1 MVWPPTREG
10 GNETAA
16 TKSGEGSA
24 PVARGALRLP
34 LPGVATTWAA
44 RTFSSLEH
52 RNFRYLW
59 LGMLA
64 LMGGM
69 NMQIVARAQLAW
81 DLSGSA
87 IMVAIVGAGMAPP
100 ILVLSNFGGALADRV
115 NRKRV
120 IQAGQLA
127 SMVIAL
133 TVALLIVTER
143 IALWHLVAASVLQG
157 FSWAFLMPSRQAIIP
172 ELVGKER
179 TSNAVAL
186 NASAM
191 SLMTLVAPGI
201 AGVMYARVGVG
212 ATFFTIAAL
221 SLLAFVLTE
230 RLPNSAGRGST
241 PRRKEPMLREMKEGI
256 QYTLRNRTV
265 LVLLALALSTT
276 ILAQPF
282 RSLMP
287 VFVHDVYGRGP
298 EAVGLLLSMI
308 GLGALLGTLA
318 IAGLRKGEL
327 RGAVLLA
334 TTALSGLALVLAT
347 TTAIYG
353 VAVFVMVLLGVGDSG
368 RRSLNSALMLEEA
381 DEPYRGRVM
390 GLYMMNFG
398 LIPLGAIPLAAISEA
413 VGIRYAVAG
422 AGMLLMVTAVATT
435 LATNRVRRL

>member
-1 MVWPPTREG
+1 MATHPG
-10 GNETAA
+10 GSKTAA
-16 TKSGEGSA
+16 RNTGEQA
-24 PVARGALRLP
+24 TTVARGALRLP
-34 LPGVATTWAA
+34 VPAVATSWAR
-44 RTFSSLEH
+44 RTFSSLQH

-87 IMVAIVGAGMAPP
+87 ISVAVVGAGMAPP
-100 ILVLSNFGGALADRV
+100 ILVLSNIGGALADRV
-115 NRKRV
+115 IRKRI

-133 TVALLIVTER
+133 SVGFLVVMEE

-157 FSWAFLMPSRQAIIP
+157 VSWAFLMPSRQSIIP
-172 ELVGKER
+172 ELVGKES

-212 ATFFTIAAL
+212 ATFFTIAGL
-221 SLLAFVLTE
+221 SLLALVLTE
-230 RLPNSAGRGST
+230 RLPSSAGRGSSQ
-241 PRRKEPMLREMKEGI
+241 RAKQAIWREMKEGI

-265 LVLLALALSTT
+265 LVLLVLALSTT
-276 ILAQPF
+276 VLAQPF

-318 IAGLRKGEL
+318 IAGLRKGES

-334 TTALSGLALVLAT
+334 TTALSGIALVLAT

-353 VAVFVMVLLGVGDSG
+353 VAVLVMVLLGIGDSG

-381 DEPYRGRVM
+381 DESFRGRVM

-398 LIPLGAIPLAAISEA
+398 LIPLGAIPLAAISEV

-422 AGMLLMVTAVATT
+422 AGALLIFAAIATT
-435 LATNRVRRL
+435 FTTSRVRRL